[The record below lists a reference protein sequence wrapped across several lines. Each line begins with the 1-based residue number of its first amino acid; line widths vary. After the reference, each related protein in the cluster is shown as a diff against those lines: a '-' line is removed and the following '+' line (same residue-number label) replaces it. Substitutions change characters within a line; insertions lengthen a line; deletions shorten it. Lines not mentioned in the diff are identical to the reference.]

1 MNTTNDAATRARGRK
16 LRLPFPAL
24 SGEQRVWLLTA
35 VFALSGVALY
45 LLHSIDLPSHAGPF
59 HIPWWILAP
68 GFALAEVAVAHLQL
82 RKEVVSAS
90 LVEIPMILGL
100 FFSTPGE
107 LTLALM
113 LGVTFAFVVVRKQPL
128 VKMSFNLTKYL
139 LEVGLAI
146 AVFHFIVGMSAPME
160 PWGWLGT
167 FSTTLMSD
175 IFSGLAVYAAICMAQ
190 GRREGLPEVVGF
202 GTIASLAN
210 ACIALLAATILW
222 SSPKSGW
229 LLLFPAVLLVFAYRA
244 YTNQREN
251 HQSMEKLFD
260 SAKVLQRS
268 VDTETVV
275 AVMLSQARQMVMAD
289 YAEYILFEKEGRPA
303 MFSSQ
308 GPGEESISLRP
319 REMDPSEGLW
329 ARIAAEGQPVLL
341 SRPIKNERLGR
352 HFEAQGIHDAMAVP
366 IHGSDGADVVG
377 QLLVGNHLG
386 DVRTFEESDLKL
398 LETLATHAGVALEK
412 GTLID
417 SLARQAAQNEFQAQ
431 HDALTGLYNRAFFHD
446 RVTSMIEKVGDDGM
460 LAVLLMDLDRF
471 KEINDTLG
479 HHIGDLLLVEMA
491 SRLSASMP
499 RGATVA
505 RLGGDEFAILL
516 PSIEGLATA
525 THAADELVA
534 RMKTPFDLEQLTLDV
549 DGSIGIA
556 LYPVHGVDADT
567 LMQRA
572 DVAMYLAKENHRGYE
587 IYASDRDQYSPSR
600 LALVAE
606 LRAAIDD
613 DELEV
618 WYQPKVDLMTREILG
633 AEALVRWNHPRN
645 GMMPPDEFVSLAEH
659 TGLIGPMTELVL
671 DHALERC
678 RHLRRAG
685 RPDFKVA
692 VNLSVRNLMD
702 STLPQLVSKLLLKWS
717 LPADA
722 LQLEIT
728 ESTIMA
734 DPIRAITTLSSLKRM
749 GISLSID
756 DFGTGYSSL
765 SYLKR
770 LPVAEVKI
778 DRSFVM
784 GMSTDENDTVI
795 VRSVIDL
802 ARNLGLEV
810 VAEGI
815 ETQEAWDHLVTL
827 GCRIGQGYYLSRPL
841 RADEFE
847 QWLNDNA
854 EDSGSA
860 RPSRADGVVPLVPR
874 RTASGFTR

>member
-1 MNTTNDAATRARGRK
+1 MSTNGAADRVKERK
-16 LRLPFPAL
+16 LRLPFPSS
-24 SGEQRVWLLTA
+24 SGEQRVWLLSALFA
-35 VFALSGVALY
+35 VSGVAIY
-45 LLHSIDLPSHAGPF
+45 FLHSINVPSHQGSF

-100 FFSTPGE
+100 FFSTPSE

-113 LGVTFAFVVVRKQPL
+113 LGVTFAFAVVRKQPL
-128 VKMSFNLTKYL
+128 LKMSFNLAKYM
-139 LEVGLAI
+139 LEVGIAI
-146 AVFHFIVGMSAPME
+146 AVFHFVVGMSAPME
-160 PWGWLGT
+160 ARGWLGT

-190 GRREGLPEVVGF
+190 GKREGLPEVVGF

-210 ACIALLAATILW
+210 ACVALLAATILW

-229 LLLFPAVLLVFAYRA
+229 LLLFPAILLVFAYRA

-251 HQSMEKLFD
+251 HHSMEKLFE

-275 AVMLSQARQMVMAD
+275 SAMLSQARQMVLAD
-289 YAEYILFEKEGRPA
+289 YAEYILFEKEGSHA
-303 MFSSQ
+303 LFSSQ
-308 GPGEESISLRP
+308 GPGDESLSLRP
-319 REMDPSEGLW
+319 LEMDPSEGLW

-341 SRPIKNERLGR
+341 SRPIKNERLGK
-352 HFEAQGIHDAMAVP
+352 HFAARGIHDAIAVP
-366 IHGSDGADVVG
+366 IYGADGADVVG

-386 DVRTFEESDLKL
+386 DVRTFEEGDLKL
-398 LETLATHAGVALEK
+398 LETLATHASVALEK
-412 GTLID
+412 GALID
-417 SLARQAAQNEFQAQ
+417 SLASQAAENEFQAQ

-446 RVTSMIEKVGDDGM
+446 RVMSSIEETGADGM

-479 HHIGDLLLVEMA
+479 HHIGDSLLVEMA
-491 SRLSASMP
+491 ARLSKSMP
-499 RGATVA
+499 HEATVA

-516 PSIEGLATA
+516 PNIDGLASA
-525 THAADELVA
+525 TSAADELVV
-534 RMKTPFDLEQLTLDV
+534 RMTTPFDLEQLTLDV

-606 LRAAIDD
+606 LRAAVDA

-618 WYQPKVDLMTREILG
+618 WYQPKVDLLTRKVLG

-685 RPDFKVA
+685 RDDFKVA

-702 STLPQLVSKLLLKWS
+702 SALPTLVSKLLLKWN

-722 LQLEIT
+722 VQLEIT

-734 DPIRAITTLSSLKRM
+734 DPVRAITTLSALKRM
-749 GISLSID
+749 GIALSID

-765 SYLKR
+765 AYLKR

-784 GMSTDENDTVI
+784 GMTTDENDTVI

-815 ETQEAWDHLVTL
+815 ETQEAWDHLVAL
-827 GCRIGQGYYLSRPL
+827 GCQIGQGYYVSRPL
-841 RADEFE
+841 PGPEFD
-847 QWLNDNA
+847 QWLEDNA
-854 EDSGSA
+854 VDAGSA

-874 RTASGFTR
+874 RTASGWAR